1 MFGYTLSE
9 MIASPPDSV
18 RGVTVAPQS
27 LRATLSCATQSGS
40 RTVSPFPTH
49 AHRLSAAHILI
60 PTLWY
65 FPHVL
70 VFHLYREKLF
80 LEKSFEIEDV
90 SQKDSEN
97 A

>member
-1 MFGYTLSE
+1 MFGYTLPE
-9 MIASPPDSV
+9 MIPSPPDSV
-18 RGVTVAPQS
+18 RGVSVDPPESECQP
-27 LRATLSCATQSGS
+27 LLHYLIRKQNRKPIS
-40 RTVSPFPTH
+40 RPS
-49 AHRLSAAHILI
+49 HRLSVAPGLI

-65 FPHVL
+65 FLHVL
-70 VFHLYREKLF
+70 VFHIYRAKLF